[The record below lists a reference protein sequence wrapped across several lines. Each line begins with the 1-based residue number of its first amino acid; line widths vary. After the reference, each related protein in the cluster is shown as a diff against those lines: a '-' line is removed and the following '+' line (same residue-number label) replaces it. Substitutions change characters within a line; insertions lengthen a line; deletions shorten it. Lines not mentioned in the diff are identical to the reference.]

1 MKLKSEL
8 CTQTILFKEPSL
20 KHYKYLLKSL
30 YGETPSPDTFV
41 ETIIDIATDITDNP
55 PTYFRDLNVVD
66 FFLFLIDW
74 RMLILGKDCS
84 VIVKQEDKE
93 MKLSLD
99 LDLLKTDI
107 IDAFKPF
114 INRQI
119 QLNENIAIN
128 FDCPS
133 FSRLCDVFS
142 QTTNEDYL
150 LFIKSAIVK
159 NGNQTHIIEI
169 KTSKQAEEL
178 FNKLLPSASIQ
189 IIDHYTDFINVCANL
204 NLLSRY
210 KLKSNQTLPFTPST
224 QTVIWLCQ
232 LFFNESLS
240 SIYDNLFYLSY
251 YGKLDLNYI
260 ENGTVGEY
268 VYFTNMLKNMLS
280 NKNSAPQQQALDP
293 EDEVFNQ
300 APPVDL

>member
-8 CTQTILFKEPSL
+8 CTQTVLFKEPSL

-41 ETIIDIATDITDNP
+41 ETIIDIAANITDNP
-55 PTYFRDLNVVD
+55 PSYFRNLNVVD

-74 RMLILGKDCS
+74 RMLILGKDSS
-84 VIVKQEDKE
+84 VIVKQDDKE

-99 LDLLKTDI
+99 LDLLKADI
-107 IDAFKPF
+107 INAFKPF

-119 QLNENIAIN
+119 QLNENITIN
-128 FDCPS
+128 FNCPS
-133 FSRLCDVFS
+133 FSRLCDASS
-142 QTTNEDYL
+142 QATDEDYL

-159 NGNQTHIIEI
+159 NNNQFHTIEI
-169 KTSKQAEEL
+169 ETVKQAEDL
-178 FNKLLPSASIQ
+178 FNKLLPSLSVQ
-189 IIDHYTDFINVCANL
+189 IIDHYTDFVNACANL

-210 KLKSNQTLPFTPST
+210 KLKSNQTLTFTPSIE
-224 QTVIWLCQ
+224 TVIWLCQ

-268 VYFTNMLKNMLS
+268 VYFTNMLKNMIS
-280 NKNSAPQQQALDP
+280 NKNSAPQQQSFNP